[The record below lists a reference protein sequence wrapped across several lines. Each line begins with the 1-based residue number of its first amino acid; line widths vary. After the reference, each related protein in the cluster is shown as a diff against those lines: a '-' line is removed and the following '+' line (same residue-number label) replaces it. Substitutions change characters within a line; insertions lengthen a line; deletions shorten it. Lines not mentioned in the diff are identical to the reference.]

1 MCMSAKKKRRRLTV
15 SGKSDA
21 IDTKRTSFWP
31 VAGLIQHVVGVVF
44 RRHALGAVSF
54 IASPPLSKSTDCC
67 PFDLKSNGEAIV
79 VAGTA
84 ACPPDTGAGDWPS
97 SIMRSVLIKAP
108 RSNDSKERWGPGS
121 GRRD

>member
-1 MCMSAKKKRRRLTV
+1 M
-15 SGKSDA
+15 
-21 IDTKRTSFWP
+21 W
-31 VAGLIQHVVGVVF
+31 
-44 RRHALGAVSF
+44 HALDSTTGWPEEF
-54 IASPPLSKSTDCC
+54 LSKSTDCC

-108 RSNDSKERWGPGS
+108 RSNDSKERWGPGGAEGEINLNLKGCVCAQENTLS
-121 GRRD
+121 MMMHIDGTY